1 MRICLNKKANNNFAR
16 AECKRERKEGQ
27 SLCHGCVAEGI
38 NHMED
43 ELYMPISVGEP
54 RRYRQA
60 APPTYASRYR
70 PLSARGFADVWYTST
85 TTSTAAI

>member
-38 NHMED
+38 HHMED
-43 ELYMPISVGEP
+43 ELYIPIAGEEP
-54 RRYRQA
+54 RRYRRA
-60 APPTYASRYR
+60 APP
-70 PLSARGFADVWYTST
+70 PEPRGYTT
-85 TTSTAAI
+85 TATTSTYVNGFTTSRAI

>member
-38 NHMED
+38 HHMED
-43 ELYMPISVGEP
+43 ELYIPISVGEP
-54 RRYRQA
+54 QRPRPTPEPTGYR
-60 APPTYASRYR
+60 
-70 PLSARGFADVWYTST
+70 V
-85 TTSTAAI
+85 TTSTASSAWYSDTATTTAI

>member
-16 AECKRERKEGQ
+16 AECKRKKVEGK

-43 ELYMPISVGEP
+43 ELYMPISGGEQPRPRPTPEP
-54 RRYRQA
+54 R
-60 APPTYASRYR
+60 
-70 PLSARGFADVWYTST
+70 GYTT
-85 TTSTAAI
+85 TATTSTYVNGFTTSRAI